1 MTAAPNRPVV
11 TALLHNIRSLWNV
24 GSMFRTADGAGIDHI
39 FLTGYTATPEHPKMN
54 KTALGAEQAVA
65 WTNWRDGLALARGL
79 HAAGHR
85 LWALELGDGAES
97 LFTVEGVL
105 AGDPIVLVF
114 GHEVDGIDPEIH
126 ALCERTLYI
135 PMAGMKESLNVA
147 VAFGIAA
154 YHICQ
159 LPLIKDC

>member
-1 MTAAPNRPVV
+1 EGLTDPADRPVI

-39 FLTGYTATPEHPKMN
+39 YLTGYTATPEHPKMT

-65 WTNWRDGLALARGL
+65 WTSWRDGVELARGL
-79 HAAGHR
+79 REAGCR
-85 LWALELGDGAES
+85 LWALELGEGAVP
-97 LFTVEGVL
+97 LFDVGGVP
-105 AGDPIVLVF
+105 AGGPIVLVF
-114 GHEVDGIDPEIH
+114 GHEVDGVDPEIH

-147 VAFGIAA
+147 VAFGIAT
-154 YHICQ
+154 YHICH
-159 LPLIKDC
+159 LPLIP